1 MGAPFF
7 YPRVP
12 FDACKP
18 ALDRPPLFASSI
30 AVSPPIIPPSPR
42 GRVQLLGIAQRQ
54 IRIQFRQKQARTSK
68 AKPLPATSK
77 QLATGFESVGQ
88 PKISP
93 EAMWLPKWVL
103 HPRWFI
109 PRRIGRPRQIKPEL
123 RGWGARPPRAL
134 LVAPS
139 RPARWTYD
147 SRAGTGLFRAH
158 EVFREG
164 AENSAR
170 GGHAPYSTSEIGLNA
185 VQRAFHPQPRLLHDM
200 RVKKIV

>member
-1 MGAPFF
+1 MGASFF

-93 EAMWLPKWVL
+93 EAMWQPKWAL
-103 HPRWFI
+103 HSCWI
-109 PRRIGRPRQIKPEL
+109 ITRRLATTARLYPKSEIKMAGMRQEVGAETVWKNRSHTRSGLVRFFQTVYARQIDADGP
-123 RGWGARPPRAL
+123 
-134 LVAPS
+134 
-139 RPARWTYD
+139 
-147 SRAGTGLFRAH
+147 F
-158 EVFREG
+158 
-164 AENSAR
+164 
-170 GGHAPYSTSEIGLNA
+170 
-185 VQRAFHPQPRLLHDM
+185 
-200 RVKKIV
+200 